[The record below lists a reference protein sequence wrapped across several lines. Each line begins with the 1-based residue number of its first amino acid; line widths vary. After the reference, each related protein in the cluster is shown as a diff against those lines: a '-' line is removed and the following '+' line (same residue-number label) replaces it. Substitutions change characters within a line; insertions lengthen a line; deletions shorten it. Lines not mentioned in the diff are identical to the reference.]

1 MEIKQ
6 KDVVLLPYP
15 FTDLKGKKIRPA
27 LVVSNDF
34 VNNKSKDCIMLP
46 LTSVIKDEPFSIVI
60 NQDDLSSGQLIKP
73 SRIKIDK
80 IFTVEKRL
88 VVIKIGTLSNNIFE
102 KVKAELLNVF

>member
-15 FTDLKGKKIRPA
+15 FTDLKGKKVRPA
-27 LVVSNDF
+27 LIVSNDL

-46 LTSVIKDEPFSIVI
+46 LTSVIKDESYSIVI
-60 NQDDLSSGQLIKP
+60 NQDDLSSGQLIKS

-88 VVIKIGTLSNNIFE
+88 VVMKIGTLSHNTFE

>member
-6 KDVVLLPYP
+6 KDIVLLPYP

-27 LVVSNDF
+27 LVVSNDS
-34 VNNKSKDCIMLP
+34 VNSKSKDCIMLP
-46 LTSVIKDEPFSIVI
+46 LTSVIKDEPYSIAI
-60 NQDDLSSGQLIKP
+60 NQEDLSSGQLIKS

-88 VVIKIGTLSNNIFE
+88 IVMKIGILSHNTFE
-102 KVKAELLNVF
+102 KVKEELFNIF

>member
-15 FTDLKGKKIRPA
+15 FTDLKGKKVRPA
-27 LVVSNDF
+27 LIVSNDL

-46 LTSVIKDEPFSIVI
+46 LTSVIKDESYSIVI
-60 NQDDLSSGQLIKP
+60 NQDDLSSGQLIKS

-88 VVIKIGTLSNNIFE
+88 IVMKIGTMSNNTFE

>member
-15 FTDLKGKKIRPA
+15 FTDLKGKKVRPA
-27 LVVSNDF
+27 LIVSNDI

-46 LTSVIKDEPFSIVI
+46 LTSVIKDEPYSIVI
-60 NQDDLSSGQLIKP
+60 NQDDLSSGQLIKS
-73 SRIKIDK
+73 SRIKVDK

-88 VVIKIGTLSNNIFE
+88 IVMKIGTLRDNTFE
-102 KVKAELLNVF
+102 KVKAELLTVF

>member
-6 KDVVLLPYP
+6 KDIVLLPYP

-27 LVVSNDF
+27 LVVSNDS
-34 VNNKSKDCIMLP
+34 VNSKSKDCIMLP
-46 LTSVIKDEPFSIVI
+46 LTSVIKDEPYSIAI
-60 NQDDLSSGQLIKP
+60 NQEDLSSGQLIKS

-88 VVIKIGTLSNNIFE
+88 IVMKIGTLSHNTFE
-102 KVKAELLNVF
+102 KVKEELFNIF

>member
-6 KDVVLLPYP
+6 KDIVLLPYP

-27 LVVSNDF
+27 LVVSNNS

-46 LTSVIKDEPFSIVI
+46 LTSVIKDEPYSIAI
-60 NQDDLSSGQLIKP
+60 SQDDLSTGQLIKP

-80 IFTVEKRL
+80 IFTVEKGL
-88 VVIKIGTLSNNIFE
+88 IVMKIGAINNTTFDKIKSELIKIF
-102 KVKAELLNVF
+102 

>member
-15 FTDLKGKKIRPA
+15 FTDLKGKKVRPA
-27 LVVSNDF
+27 LIVSNDF

-46 LTSVIKDEPFSIVI
+46 LTSVIKDEHYSIVI
-60 NQDDLSSGQLIKP
+60 NQDDLNSGQLIKP

-88 VVIKIGTLSNNIFE
+88 IVMKIGTLSDNTFE

>member
-15 FTDLKGKKIRPA
+15 FTDLKGKKVRPA
-27 LVVSNDF
+27 LIVSNDI

-46 LTSVIKDEPFSIVI
+46 LTSVIKDEPYSIVI
-60 NQDDLSSGQLIKP
+60 SQDDLRSGQLIKS

-80 IFTVEKRL
+80 IFTVEKKLIVMR
-88 VVIKIGTLSNNIFE
+88 IGTLRDNTFE
-102 KVKAELLNVF
+102 KVKAELLTVF

>member
-15 FTDLKGKKIRPA
+15 FTDLKGKKVRPA
-27 LVVSNDF
+27 LIVSNDF
-34 VNNKSKDCIMLP
+34 VNNKSEDCIMLP
-46 LTSVIKDEPFSIVI
+46 LTSVIKDEPYSIVI

-73 SRIKIDK
+73 SRIKADK

-88 VVIKIGTLSNNIFE
+88 IVMKIGTMSNNTFG

>member
-15 FTDLKGKKIRPA
+15 FTDLKGKKVRPA

-34 VNNKSKDCIMLP
+34 VNSKSKDCIMLP
-46 LTSVIKDEPFSIVI
+46 LTSVIKDEPYSIVI
-60 NQDDLSSGQLIKP
+60 NQDDLSSGQLIKS
-73 SRIKIDK
+73 SRIKVDK

-88 VVIKIGTLSNNIFE
+88 IVMRIGTMSNNTFE
-102 KVKAELLNVF
+102 KVKAELLNVS